1 MLDQLNRLMALLAL
15 CGLLIRPVMAMPDGY
30 QTLVVDGDTLVVQM
44 AEPLP
49 AGYQTIVVGGDT
61 LTVQVL
67 AEPLPT
73 DEPPLAASDDS
84 LSAQKRA
91 TEISPQ
97 SAIGDSANTTEE
109 PDHHFLNS
117 VFMDGP
123 FQAAS
128 AVSDS
133 AERVERFPVQAGS
146 MDDMDPDRRVAQKLT
161 YGALWG
167 AGGGAVGAAM
177 GFALGSYGACSD
189 CDRDGHDGC
198 DLCGLGAIVGS
209 LLVGSIGCSIGTAVG
224 VSRADPHDLFGA
236 SLIGSVVGLIGGIW
250 LVSASESELLF
261 PSLLIGPIVGATL
274 ASEWSR
280 SLNPS
285 GKKLPLFMNLVP
297 DLRGRFSVGLV
308 PAPKGGLSAIATL
321 RF

>member
-1 MLDQLNRLMALLAL
+1 MVAQLNRFMTLFVLFWLLTQ
-15 CGLLIRPVMAMPDGY
+15 PVMAAPDGY

-49 AGYQTIVVGGDT
+49 VGYQALVVGGDT
-61 LTVQVL
+61 LMVQVL

-117 VFMDGP
+117 VFMDVP

-133 AERVERFPVQAGS
+133 AERVERFPMQAGS
-146 MDDMDPDRRVAQKLT
+146 MDDMDPDKRVAQKLT

-177 GFALGSYGACSD
+177 GFALGSLEDCSD
-189 CDRDGHDGC
+189 CDGC
-198 DLCGLGAIVGS
+198 TFCGLGPIVGS
-209 LLVGSIGCSIGTAVG
+209 LIVGSIGCSIGTAVG

-308 PAPKGGLSAIATL
+308 PAPKGGLSAIVTL